1 MMAMLHSISGAPL
14 IRKKPDLHVQVRNA
28 TPYETAEIESDD
40 IDSDIKLSLLELEE
54 DGDLF
59 EGDIIISEDVI
70 RKYYNLSSIP
80 GGEEYLDELTPTNEG
95 SLDNGFYFVV
105 L

>member
-1 MMAMLHSISGAPL
+1 MMAMLHSISSAPL
-14 IRKKPDLHVQVRNA
+14 IRKNPDLHVQVVNPI
-28 TPYETAEIESDD
+28 PYEIAEIESDD
-40 IDSDIKLSLLELEE
+40 SDINLEFEE

-80 GGEEYLDELTPTNEG
+80 GGEEYLDELMPTDEG
-95 SLDNGFYFVV
+95 SLDNDII
-105 L
+105 